1 LEAQHNVDPVTDIL
15 NEHRQKLLAYVLHL
29 VGDINEAEDILQE
42 LQVILLQ
49 SPQML
54 TRAGDVFAYLRGTAR
69 HLAAGR
75 HRLKSREGEVLR
87 RWTEWAWEADSEP
100 DEAAEIARTEQLE
113 ALRKCREQLPENTGK
128 ILGMRYE
135 TGLDPRSIAERIG
148 ANVTAIKVALFRAR
162 RSLAECIRRR
172 LAEETAS

>member
-1 LEAQHNVDPVTDIL
+1 MDPATDVLAQ
-15 NEHRQKLLAYVLHL
+15 HRQKLLAYVLHL

-75 HRLKSREGEVLR
+75 HRLKTREGEVLR
-87 RWTEWAWEADSEP
+87 RWTEWAWEADSGA
-100 DEAAEIARTEQLE
+100 DEAAERARIAQLE

-135 TGLDPRSIAERIG
+135 SGLDPRSIADHVG
-148 ANVTAIKVALFRAR
+148 SNVTAIKVALFRAR
-162 RSLAECIRRR
+162 RALAECIRRR
-172 LAEETAS
+172 LAQEAAR